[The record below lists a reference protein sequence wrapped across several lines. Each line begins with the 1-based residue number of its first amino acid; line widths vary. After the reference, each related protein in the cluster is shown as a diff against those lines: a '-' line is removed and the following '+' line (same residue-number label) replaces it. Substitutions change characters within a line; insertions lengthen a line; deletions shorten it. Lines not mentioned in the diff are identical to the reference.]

1 MRYKVKLSPGDTP
14 VSAKAFFVKDG
25 RVLIVKPTGS
35 KDRYDIPGG
44 KVKFGESREQGVYRE
59 CLEEVGLKI
68 KHAKFIGEDKEREK
82 VYFLVTQWEG
92 EIILQEEELEKYRW
106 VPMDEVEN
114 YYLTKTAYNGFIHYL
129 LREHTNRGG

>member
-68 KHAKFIGEDKEREK
+68 KNAKFIGEDKEREK
-82 VYFLVTQWEG
+82 IYFLVTQWVG
-92 EIILQEEELEKYRW
+92 
-106 VPMDEVEN
+106 
-114 YYLTKTAYNGFIHYL
+114 
-129 LREHTNRGG
+129 

>member
-1 MRYKVKLSPGDTP
+1 MTYKIKLSPGDTN
-14 VSAKAFFVKDG
+14 VSAKAFFLKED

-44 KVKFGESREQGVYRE
+44 KVKFSESREQGLYRE

-68 KHAKFIGEDKEREK
+68 KKAKFIGEDKDREK

-92 EIILQEEELEKYRW
+92 EIILQEEEIEKYRW
-106 VPMDEVEN
+106 VPIDQVEN
-114 YYLTKTAYNGFIHYL
+114 YYLTKTAHNGFVNYL
-129 LREHTNRGG
+129 LRELNDM